1 MATIDIRSAEEIKK
15 ELEQCQPIEED
26 ETSREEE

>member
-15 ELEQCQPIEED
+15 ELEQCQPVEEV